1 MPKYF
6 SLARAGFLALLG
18 LMGAGALAPASAGG
32 CMPADLRQKLAHVER
47 IFGKVQVISAH
58 RPGARIAGSGR
69 MSYHASCR
77 AVDFNPPRGKYQQV
91 ASWLKANHRGGV
103 GTYSCGMH
111 HIHIDSGPAVRFHK
125 CEGGGQYASRS
136 RGSRFAYGRS
146 RGGRYAQARSRAY
159 GGYGYA
165 APRRSSRMRLAQ
177 R

>member
-1 MPKYF
+1 MQNYY
-6 SLARAGFLALLG
+6 SLARARLVALLS
-18 LMGAGALAPASAGG
+18 LMGASALPATSAEAA
-32 CMPADLRQKLAHVER
+32 CMPADLRQKLAQVER

-58 RPGARIAGSGR
+58 RPGARIAGSGQ

-91 ASWLKANHRGGV
+91 ASWLKSNHRGGV

-111 HIHIDSGPAVRFHK
+111 HIHIDTGPAVRFHK

-136 RGSRFAYGRS
+136 RGSRYAYAKS
-146 RGGRYAQARSRAY
+146 RGGRYAQGRSRGY
-159 GGYGYA
+159 YGYGT
-165 APRRSSRMRLAQ
+165 PRRDSRLRLAQ

>member
-1 MPKYF
+1 MQNYL
-6 SLARAGFLALLG
+6 SLARAGLLALLG
-18 LMGAGALAPASAGG
+18 LTGAGTLAPASAGG
-32 CMPADLRQKLAHVER
+32 CMPAELRQKLAQVER
-47 IFGKVQVISAH
+47 VFGKVQVISAH

-125 CEGGGQYASRS
+125 CEGGGHYASRS
-136 RGSRFAYGRS
+136 RGRYASAKS
-146 RGGRYAQARSRAY
+146 RGGRYAQTRSRAY
-159 GGYGYA
+159 SGYGYV
-165 APRRSSRMRLAQ
+165 APQRSSRMRLAQ